1 MSVFVLVS
9 CDHLDIRPIQDLNDD
24 ELWSHATYGEGLL
37 TRAYTNLDRTWD
49 VQSEYYTDNAVPST
63 PGANLLALGGWTLE
77 GNPIGSWDSWYTTIR
92 YLNEFLDNGR
102 TLLYSVTDPVRD
114 RTLKRYRIG
123 EAYFLRAWYQWML
136 LRTYGGFVAGE
147 TEAMGFPIVTRV
159 LSREENLNLPRNT
172 YEECVAQI
180 VVDLDSA
187 ASILPDRYTGSD
199 VYLGVRNV
207 GRASR
212 FAALTLKAKVYLWAA
227 SPAYGPSTY
236 ELWDRAARAA
246 HDAIVAQGG
255 NSSLSSYGNWYT
267 SASSSNFIW
276 LYPASNTNSLEY
288 SYYPPSL
295 YGSGLCN
302 PSQNL
307 VDAFPTADGY
317 PIDVSATYDADAPY
331 NSRDPRL
338 ALNVFYNGMDYNSTI
353 ISTYDGGNDAPG
365 GLSKQGTRT
374 GYYMRKLLVPTVRLT
389 PGNTTSVERVFVFLH
404 KTDLYLMFA
413 EAANEAYGPDVDSL
427 SFTAYDIMRRI
438 RGRSGTRV
446 DSDPVA
452 SGYQDAYLDAQ
463 RDAGQDAFRTLIRNE
478 RRLELAFE
486 GHRFW
491 DLRRWNEPLD
501 HTIRGVQITKDAS
514 DILTF
519 NYRDVEEPGMVTIKL
534 MRKSNY
540 SDMKKIAL
548 ALIMFFLLVSCYDEF
563 RTDYGYTTVAF
574 PSVTGNSS
582 TAGVLGRTV
591 VKNEGLKL
599 DIGVYIAGVL
609 ENEEDRWVKFVVD
622 PTLMSDPEFSAY
634 ELMPSDYYT
643 LSNPN
648 TITIPKGSF
657 IGRLTITLDSA
668 KFLDDEKS
676 LEQVYAIPFRL
687 TETSADSILSTQSTM
702 LLQLSYINHY
712 EGYYDQTGTYQTFDA
727 TATVINE
734 GTFTNVVYAKTIELD
749 TVLAD
754 GLVYTGVD
762 FRVIYNVKSDNTVE
776 MWKIPVAEPVPAN
789 LASAASGVTTSY
801 VSSWENI
808 LAIRDGYDP
817 TSSSDKTGG
826 AYGNWNSSNT
836 WRWVSYTW
844 NNYYL
849 IDKSEIYYWTDG
861 GGIQI
866 PSDSYIEYLVPG
878 TTDTWETVPNHSGFT
893 NLADQYNVCTF
904 DEIMTKSIRV
914 WLIHPVESTG
924 ILEWKVWGIMAAVTP
939 EQSRIS
945 EVIPQGTCVF
955 NQATSTF
962 ELNYRVNYIDET
974 FYTIVNTDLA
984 WRNRVRDGVN
994 EWRR

>member
-1 MSVFVLVS
+1 
-9 CDHLDIRPIQDLNDD
+9 
-24 ELWSHATYGEGLL
+24 
-37 TRAYTNLDRTWD
+37 
-49 VQSEYYTDNAVPST
+49 
-63 PGANLLALGGWTLE
+63 
-77 GNPIGSWDSWYTTIR
+77 
-92 YLNEFLDNGR
+92 
-102 TLLYSVTDPVRD
+102 
-114 RTLKRYRIG
+114 
-123 EAYFLRAWYQWML
+123 
-136 LRTYGGFVAGE
+136 
-147 TEAMGFPIVTRV
+147 
-159 LSREENLNLPRNT
+159 
-172 YEECVAQI
+172 
-180 VVDLDSA
+180 
-187 ASILPDRYTGSD
+187 
-199 VYLGVRNV
+199 
-207 GRASR
+207 
-212 FAALTLKAKVYLWAA
+212 
-227 SPAYGPSTY
+227 
-236 ELWDRAARAA
+236 
-246 HDAIVAQGG
+246 
-255 NSSLSSYGNWYT
+255 
-267 SASSSNFIW
+267 
-276 LYPASNTNSLEY
+276 
-288 SYYPPSL
+288 
-295 YGSGLCN
+295 
-302 PSQNL
+302 
-307 VDAFPTADGY
+307 
-317 PIDVSATYDADAPY
+317 
-331 NSRDPRL
+331 
-338 ALNVFYNGMDYNSTI
+338 
-353 ISTYDGGNDAPG
+353 
-365 GLSKQGTRT
+365 
-374 GYYMRKLLVPTVRLT
+374 
-389 PGNTTSVERVFVFLH
+389 
-404 KTDLYLMFA
+404 
-413 EAANEAYGPDVDSL
+413 
-427 SFTAYDIMRRI
+427 
-438 RGRSGTRV
+438 
-446 DSDPVA
+446 
-452 SGYQDAYLDAQ
+452 
-463 RDAGQDAFRTLIRNE
+463 
-478 RRLELAFE
+478 
-486 GHRFW
+486 
-491 DLRRWNEPLD
+491 
-501 HTIRGVQITKDAS
+501 
-514 DILTF
+514 
-519 NYRDVEEPGMVTIKL
+519 
-534 MRKSNY
+534 
-540 SDMKKIAL
+540 MKKIAL
-548 ALIMFFLLVSCYDEF
+548 ALIMVFLLVSCYDEF